1 MDEKKKT
8 FIAPEAE
15 VINLFDIETDII
27 ATSAGLNGWGS
38 DDNTEVWG

>member
-15 VINLFDIETDII
+15 VINLFDIETMKQLDMH
-27 ATSAGLNGWGS
+27 LWFK
-38 DDNTEVWG
+38 